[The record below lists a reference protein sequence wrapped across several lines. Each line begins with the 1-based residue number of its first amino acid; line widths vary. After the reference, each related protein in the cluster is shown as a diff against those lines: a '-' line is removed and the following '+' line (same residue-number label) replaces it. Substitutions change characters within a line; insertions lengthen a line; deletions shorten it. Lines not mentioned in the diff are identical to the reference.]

1 MIQTLRGGLAMPL
14 DAKMV
19 SPFSKLQGVDPADLQ
34 VFHTLFRAMRLHRQ
48 LMFKMIASQEIPPG
62 QAGCL
67 WIVSNHE
74 GITQRELA
82 EILHVAPS
90 TVTVMLQK
98 MEAAGIISRK
108 TDADDQRLTRIY
120 MTQEGEQL
128 QKQMNGIL
136 AQFINT
142 VFGRME
148 NHDREELNRLL
159 NMLCT
164 NISQEL

>member
-1 MIQTLRGGLAMPL
+1 MPL
-14 DAKMV
+14 DATTEV
-19 SPFSKLQGVDPADLQ
+19 PFVKLEGVDSADLQ
-34 VFHTLFRAMRLHRQ
+34 VFHAFFKAMRLHRQ
-48 LMFKMIASQEIPPG
+48 LMFKVVASHDIPLG

-98 MEAAGIISRK
+98 MDAAGIINRK

-120 MTQEGEQL
+120 LTPAGEGLQEQL
-128 QKQMNGIL
+128 NGAL
-136 AQFINT
+136 AGFINAS
-142 VFGRME
+142 FGKME
-148 NHDREELNRLL
+148 SDDRANLTRLL
-159 NMLCT
+159 NILST